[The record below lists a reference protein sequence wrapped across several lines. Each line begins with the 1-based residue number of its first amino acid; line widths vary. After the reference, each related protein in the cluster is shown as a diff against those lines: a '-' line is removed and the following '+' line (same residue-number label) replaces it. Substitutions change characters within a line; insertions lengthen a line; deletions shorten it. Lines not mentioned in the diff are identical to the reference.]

1 MKIKHL
7 IAGLLM
13 SAVASGA
20 MAQNAPSADDLI
32 KWRQSL
38 HQVLTWNMGRLKANV
53 GGQYNKAQAQKAAN
67 LIAAIANSGMG
78 ELYAPGTEKGNKV
91 KTKMKPEML
100 TDAEGVKKAAMAV
113 SQEAN
118 ELAKVV
124 NGGGDASAVKSQ
136 LGKLG
141 GTCKGCHDDF
151 KNK

>member
-7 IAGLLM
+7 IAGFLM
-13 SAVASGA
+13 SAVATSA
-20 MAQNAPSADDLI
+20 MAQNAPTADDLI

-38 HQVLTWNMGRLKANV
+38 HQVLSWNMGRLKANV
-53 GGQYNKAQAQKAAN
+53 GGKYDQAQAKKAAD
-67 LIAAIANSGMG
+67 LIAAIANTGMG
-78 ELYAPGTEKGNKV
+78 ELYVKGTEKGNKI
-91 KTKMKPEML
+91 KTNMKPEML
-100 TDAEGVKKAAMAV
+100 TNGDAVKKVAMEF

-124 NGGGDASAVKSQ
+124 NGGGDAAKVKDQ

-141 GTCKGCHDDF
+141 GTCKNCHDDF

>member
-13 SAVASGA
+13 SAVASSA
-20 MAQNAPSADDLI
+20 MAQNAPTADDFI

-38 HQVLTWNMGRLKANV
+38 HQVLSWNMGRLKANV
-53 GGQYNKAQAQKAAN
+53 AGQYDKAQAQKAAN

-78 ELYAPGTEKGNKV
+78 ELYAKGTEKGNKI
-91 KTKMKPEML
+91 KTNMKPEML
-100 TDAEGVKKAAMAV
+100 TDTEGVKKVAMAF

-124 NGGGDASAVKSQ
+124 NGGGDAAAVKAQ
-136 LGKLG
+136 MGKLG
-141 GTCKGCHDDF
+141 GTCKDCHDNF